1 MLACVQPLGTRCR
14 VEPTGGWMGRAVEGP
29 QRPAT
34 GRLRCLLSGGWGRER
49 DVEVSFY
56 TTVGGNSV
64 VLLKDKLPSL
74 LKC

>member
-1 MLACVQPLGTRCR
+1 MVGWVERLKVHSVQQRDGLG
-14 VEPTGGWMGRAVEGP
+14 VM
-29 QRPAT
+29 
-34 GRLRCLLSGGWGRER
+34 LSGGWGRER